1 MPYAVGVKYTSNPIL
16 QMIMSVKFTNG
27 NRLAVP
33 EEVKGAH
40 FFYKTAPVALNA
52 QYSDLVTAAALK
64 YAENVGLNPAEIVV
78 LRHAELE
85 AQIPGARSAFEFLLD
100 EMSEGVLGSERGAA
114 GVLVCE
120 WANPHIDSSFEGYN
134 FFSQVLHTG
143 PEPFIMQTFHT
154 FVPTKGQRKHNI
166 ECSTRVLNK
175 GDAFVFDP
183 TTAHMVAPRRPGEGQ
198 LLVMLQLVISESDAA
213 AREELLSRFAPL
225 IEDKD
230 EYEVFNGY

>member
-1 MPYAVGVKYTSNPIL
+1 MQRKN
-16 QMIMSVKFTNG
+16 MSVKFKNG

-33 EEVKGAH
+33 EEVEGAH
-40 FFYKTAPVALNA
+40 FFYKTSPVELNV

-64 YAENVGLNPAEIVV
+64 HVENVGLNPAEIVV

-85 AQIPGARSAFEFLLD
+85 AQIPGAKEAFGYLLD
-100 EMSEGVLGSERGAA
+100 EMSEGIPGSNRSAA
-114 GVLVCE
+114 GVLVSE
-120 WANPHIDSSFEGYN
+120 WANPHIDSSFEGYA

-143 PEPFIMQTFHT
+143 PEPYIMQTFHT
-154 FVPTKGQRKHNI
+154 FVPAKGSRKHSM

-175 GDAFVFDP
+175 GDAFMFDP

-213 AREELLSRFAPL
+213 EREALVSQFAPL
-225 IEDKD
+225 VEDKD